1 MAVLFSVTVLVK
13 SRLGKSEL
21 NQSNLTSIGIS
32 SGSDLSFDKATSTCL
47 ASVGAFSVMS
57 T

>member
-1 MAVLFSVTVLVK
+1 LVK

-32 SGSDLSFDKATSTCL
+32 FGSDLSFDKAISTCL